1 MKKQKLLFLSFN
13 ILCFVSCI
21 VSLFLPY
28 LEKLNICSGY
38 VDLSSSVSGY
48 EFELASFSLALF
60 FVVVLTTFMSE
71 KLNFSLFVC
80 AINLI
85 FVYLIRES
93 IHFQGFIDHDYDS
106 KTGVGYLLLFYT
118 SIVQFMMIFGF
129 LIINKLKAKN

>member
-1 MKKQKLLFLSFN
+1 
-13 ILCFVSCI
+13 
-21 VSLFLPY
+21 
-28 LEKLNICSGY
+28 LEKLNIRSGY

-60 FVVVLTTFMSE
+60 FVIVLTTFMSE

-106 KTGVGYLLLFYT
+106 KTSVGYLLLFCT
-118 SIVQFMMIFGF
+118 SIVQFIVIFGF
-129 LIINKLKAKN
+129 LIINKLKAKT